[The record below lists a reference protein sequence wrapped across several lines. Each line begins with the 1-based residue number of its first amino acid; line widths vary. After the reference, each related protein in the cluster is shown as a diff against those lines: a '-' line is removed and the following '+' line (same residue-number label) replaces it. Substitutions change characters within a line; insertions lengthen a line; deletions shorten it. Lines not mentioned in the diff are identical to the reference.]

1 MKRRM
6 VIILIAIIM
15 ILVFF
20 LPSKTR
26 DYDGGTTHY
35 TALLYQV
42 SCLHQQRVG
51 KRGEPPYLIEG
62 TTVTI
67 LGIEVYNSTHEL
79 VQ

>member
-15 ILVFF
+15 IIVLFF
-20 LPSKTR
+20 PSKTR

-51 KRGEPPYLIEG
+51 RRGEPPYLIEG
-62 TTVTI
+62 TIVTV
-67 LGIEVYNSTHEL
+67 LGIEVYNSTHKL

>member
-1 MKRRM
+1 MKRRI
-6 VIILIAIIM
+6 VIILIATIM
-15 ILVFF
+15 ILVLF

-51 KRGEPPYLIEG
+51 KRGEPQYLIEG
-62 TTVTI
+62 TTVTV